1 MCCRGGQSWV
11 CCAGYGVP
19 VRGGVPLGWVHRGRY
34 QCNKAAQASRRS
46 LRVVFLT
53 VGTRGDVQPF
63 VALGKS
69 LIKMGHRPVIVTHRK
84 MESFVSSHGIDFR
97 YCGVEFDQHGVVGKA
112 AESASIYSWFREALR
127 KVTLQQYTNV
137 NSHFFSACSEEG
149 EDAADLIVSTGHTVG
164 PAMDFAE
171 KLGIPMWCCQLT
183 PHQWLTRSFGPHSH
197 QTSCCGCLNLTRHY
211 AYWGELS
218 RRTVRPKSH
227 RTRMRS

>member
-1 MCCRGGQSWV
+1 MV
-11 CCAGYGVP
+11 CQFAGEYHLVGFTEDV
-19 VRGGVPLGWVHRGRY
+19 VSM
-34 QCNKAAQASRRS
+34 QNKAAMARTRVSSRRS

-183 PHQWLTRSFGPHSH
+183 PHQWLTALRSALAPNIMWLS
-197 QTSCCGCLNLTRHY
+197 QPDSTLCLLGR
-211 AYWGELS
+211 LS
-218 RRTVRPKSH
+218 RAYSEAKVASH
-227 RTRMRS
+227 AHAFLERYSD